1 MNFGRYKVI
10 REIGKGAM
18 GVVYL
23 AHDPNLDLQVAL
35 KVLRQD
41 RVVGESFAR
50 RFLAEARALGRL
62 NHPNIVRVF
71 NVDEDDGKI
80 YIAMEF
86 VEGKPFD
93 ETMRQKRFTPGEVA
107 AFGIE
112 VASALED
119 AHRKGIVHRDIKP
132 GNILV
137 GCDGN
142 LKITDFGIAR
152 IEDTASHEQTQAGE
166 ILGTPAY
173 MSPEQVLSHPVDGRS
188 DLFSLGILLYELG
201 AGARPFAGGSL
212 AAIFKAITQD
222 EPAPITDSNPSFP
235 GDLSQ
240 VIMKC
245 LRKEPDERFETAK
258 ALAAALK
265 GCIEEERPV
274 PVPPPPA
281 PGGSKRNTAAYL
293 GAALVVAALVAGVA
307 LRQGFRKVGPAPVA
321 DQVRGVPERP
331 EDAKTAEP
339 AQVKPAEPPA
349 RDAETAP
356 VVPVPKEVPRP
367 QTRAPA
373 VPQTRAPAVPQAVAK
388 ERVQPVPDPLIEE
401 DLRDAVKNYEAG
413 RYDVAIVKL
422 EYILRRDKDNVR
434 AREYLDKARAERQ
447 QVLEGWKKGLEEAPV
462 SGGRKR

>member
-41 RVVGESFAR
+41 RVVAESFTR

-86 VEGKPFD
+86 IEGTSFD
-93 ETMRQKRFTPGEVA
+93 ETIRRKRFTPEEVA
-107 AFGIE
+107 TFGIE
-112 VASALED
+112 VASALDD

-132 GNILV
+132 SNILI
-137 GCDGN
+137 GPDGN

-173 MSPEQVLSHPVDGRS
+173 MSPEQVLSRPVDGRS
-188 DLFSLGILLYELG
+188 DLFSLGILLYELA
-201 AGARPFAGGSL
+201 AGARPFTGGSL

-235 GDLSQ
+235 GDLSR

-265 GCIEEERPV
+265 GCIEEERSV
-274 PVPPPPA
+274 PAPPPPDR
-281 PGGSKRNTAAYL
+281 GGSKRKAAVYL
-293 GAALVVAALVAGVA
+293 GAALAVAALVAV
-307 LRQGFRKVGPAPVA
+307 LVSRHGFRKEEPAPMA
-321 DQVRGVPERP
+321 DQTRGVPERP
-331 EDAKTAEP
+331 EDAKTGMP
-339 AQVKPAEPPA
+339 AQGKTAEPPV
-349 RDAETAP
+349 RDLESVP
-356 VVPVPKEVPRP
+356 VVPIPKEVPKP
-367 QTRAPA
+367 PPRAPA
-373 VPQTRAPAVPQAVAK
+373 MPQSAAKGPVP
-388 ERVQPVPDPLIEE
+388 PVPDPLIEE
-401 DLRDAVKNYEAG
+401 DLQDAVRNYEAG

-422 EYILRRDKDNVR
+422 EYILRRDKNNIR
-434 AREYLDKARAERQ
+434 ARGYLDKARVERQ

>member
-41 RVVGESFAR
+41 KGVAESFAR

-86 VEGKPFD
+86 IEGTSFD
-93 ETMRQKRFTPGEVA
+93 ETIRQKRFTPEEVA
-107 AFGIE
+107 TFGIV
-112 VASALED
+112 VASALDD

-132 GNILV
+132 SNILV
-137 GCDGN
+137 GPDGN

-173 MSPEQVLSHPVDGRS
+173 MSPEQVLSGPVDGRS

-212 AAIFKAITQD
+212 AAVFKAITQD

-235 GDLSQ
+235 GDLSR

-245 LRKEPDERFETAK
+245 LRKEPDQRFETAK

-265 GCIEEERPV
+265 GCIGEESPV
-274 PVPPPPA
+274 QATPPTGR
-281 PGGSKRNTAAYL
+281 GGSNRKTAAYL
-293 GAALVVAALVAGVA
+293 GAGLAVAALVAVLA
-307 LRQGFRKVGPAPVA
+307 YRQGFRKEEPAPKTE
-321 DQVRGVPERP
+321 QTRGVPERP
-331 EDAKTAEP
+331 EDAKTGMP
-339 AQVKPAEPPA
+339 AQGKTAEPPV
-349 RDAETAP
+349 RDEKSVP
-356 VVPVPKEVPRP
+356 VVPIPKEVPKPPPRASSIP
-367 QTRAPA
+367 QSAAKDP
-373 VPQTRAPAVPQAVAK
+373 VP
-388 ERVQPVPDPLIEE
+388 PVPDPLIEE
-401 DLRDAVKNYEAG
+401 DLQDAVKNYEAG

-422 EYILRRDKDNVR
+422 EYILRREKNNIR

-447 QVLEGWKKGLEEAPV
+447 RVLEGWKKGLEEAPV